1 MSNAGETL
9 PLITAIAKTLE
20 YLKEEALREIN
31 KSQITP
37 LKLEDVQWVVTVPAI
52 WSDDAKARLSNI
64 TQPFLAALGTH
75 LFYA

>member
-9 PLITAIAKTLE
+9 PLITVITKTLE

-37 LKLEDVQWVVTVPAI
+37 LNLEDVLWVLTVPAI
-52 WSDDAKARLSNI
+52 WSDDAKARISC
-64 TQPFLAALGTH
+64 QFSMACKMEPW
-75 LFYA
+75 